1 MTSEINLFNNPLVE
15 NAKKSMSAEE
25 LNRYKILGEE
35 MFSINFACSNALQK
49 DEPVSDDFDFLE
61 NCKKNIESS
70 IASGLHISY
79 LSEQEQKFMFD
90 YVGDKWW
97 EKYGFTNLDLNQLY
111 SNF

>member
-15 NAKKSMSAEE
+15 NAKKSMTADE

-35 MFSINFACSNALQK
+35 MFSIDFACSNAPQK

-79 LSEQEQKFMFD
+79 LSDQEKKFMFD